1 MSIVLLISNDPFVI
15 VILLKI
21 PRFLSTSLQSSGW
34 ETFLVCRRLDGEG
47 GDGGIYGVRE
57 KRNLLLLKNRVTKC

>member
-34 ETFLVCRRLDGEG
+34 ETFLVCRRLVGSGGNGGDIWGEG
-47 GDGGIYGVRE
+47 KEEPSVA
-57 KRNLLLLKNRVTKC
+57 